1 MDSAAE
7 MRVDAEL
14 CLVGGGLGAARNR
27 LYYACFR
34 AAQAGLVSVGVE
46 PPKTHKGTKM
56 LFRRHLVDTGRVDES
71 VGATLDRMEE
81 YRLLGD
87 YSEAS
92 ATKDEVLAALHHV
105 DVFLDTIR
113 TELVPGY
120 EVSEVIALP
129 HMRCTRNPPQTTP
142 GPARGCCGRISCC
155 SLQIGY
161 YVGKSPGT
169 DTTRRGSKSG
179 LSSRS

>member
-14 CLVGGGLGAARNR
+14 CLVGGGLGAACNR

-71 VGATLDRMEE
+71 VGATLDRME
-81 YRLLGD
+81 
-87 YSEAS
+87 
-92 ATKDEVLAALHHV
+92 
-105 DVFLDTIR
+105 
-113 TELVPGY
+113 
-120 EVSEVIALP
+120 
-129 HMRCTRNPPQTTP
+129 
-142 GPARGCCGRISCC
+142 
-155 SLQIGY
+155 
-161 YVGKSPGT
+161 
-169 DTTRRGSKSG
+169 
-179 LSSRS
+179 